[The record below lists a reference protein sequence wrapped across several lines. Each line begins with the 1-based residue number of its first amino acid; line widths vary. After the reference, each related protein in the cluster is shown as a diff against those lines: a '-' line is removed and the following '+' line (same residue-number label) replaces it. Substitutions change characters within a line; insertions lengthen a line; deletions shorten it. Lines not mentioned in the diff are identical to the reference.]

1 MWTITR
7 WEIKSTFKSRKF
19 LFIFIFQMVTLLLII
34 FIFNGVLQMMN
45 TTEEV
50 TLTPSLNEFAYLD
63 VNDPSGIIKD
73 EINPKAVMIHPTT
86 ARSPRGG
93 SLLLVEEYNTLPLN
107 ASLFLDY
114 STPMRNIIKKE
125 VESAVEVSSRKITD
139 QIIASMEREQ
149 PNVKEEAVGES
160 LPLKLVNKVMVAIL
174 LILPLFMFGN
184 LIIDSIVGEKER
196 KTGES
201 LIAMPIPRSHIIL
214 GKSLAVMVIMAIQLF
229 IWMIIIWGWFK
240 IPNAPIVYLVLLL
253 TAFPVVGLTNL
264 VAVYSKNYKEA
275 GIGITLTYIII
286 IGFLIVPALAYISQ
300 KSGMGPLIL
309 IIKFLSSENITIYD
323 IVSTVSGLVFSSL
336 IFHALAVWLFE
347 RDDIVFGPRP
357 GVLRL
362 LRGVI
367 YEIGGIIKKGSV

>member
-1 MWTITR
+1 MWTITK
-7 WEIKSTFKSRKF
+7 WEIKGTFKSRKF
-19 LFIFIFQMVTLLLII
+19 LFIFIFQMVTLLLMM

-50 TLTPSLNEFAYLD
+50 TLTPSLNEFASLD

-86 ARSPRGG
+86 AKSPRGD
-93 SLLLVEEYNTLPLN
+93 SLLLVDEYDRLPLN
-107 ASLFLDY
+107 AILFLDY
-114 STPMRNIIKKE
+114 STPMRNIIKEE
-125 VESAVEVSSRKITD
+125 VETAVEKSSEKMAN
-139 QIIASMEREQ
+139 QIITSMERKQ

-174 LILPLFMFGN
+174 LILPLFMSGN

-201 LIAMPIPRSHIIL
+201 LIAMPLPRSHIIL
-214 GKSLAVMVIMAIQLF
+214 GKSLAVIIIMGIQLL
-229 IWMIIIWGWFK
+229 IWMIIIWSGFK
-240 IPNAPIVYLVLLL
+240 ISNAPIVYLVLVL
-253 TAFPVVGLTNL
+253 TAFPVVGLTSL

-275 GIGITLTYIII
+275 GIGITLAYIIV
-286 IGFLIVPALAYISQ
+286 IGVLIVPALAYISQ
-300 KSGMGPLIL
+300 KSGIGPLIL
-309 IIKFLSSENITIYD
+309 IIKLLSSENITIYD

-336 IFHALAVWLFE
+336 IFFGLAVRLFE
-347 RDDIVFGPRP
+347 RDDIIFGPRP

-362 LRGVI
+362 L
-367 YEIGGIIKKGSV
+367 GGRS